1 MIAQSAVMRRV
12 GVNGLGLYAA
22 KPMPKDT
29 VIGRYE
35 GTVVAHYGTR
45 DEALHSQEAAYL
57 VQRGVDKIVTF
68 RSRDGPGWD
77 VIDGTAYAHR
87 PPCIPLVND
96 PRNTRL
102 RANCVLSEHGYLQ
115 ATRNIPAFKLSAS
128 VSENVDC
135 ELRIEY
141 GSQFWELVESVG
153 TSAAPI
159 VCE

>member
-35 GTVVAHYGTR
+35 GTVVAHYDTR